1 MDLIAK
7 NDLKNL
13 ISRSANVEM
22 FVLLKTKNVK
32 DKEKL
37 ADKVGYF
44 HMMIIVNFMLSITR
58 FYNSEY
64 LHDFNLVL
72 LSGVYTDW
80 FTNAYYQMQYNVKD
94 ECILTRI
101 ENTLRSEAVRERN
114 YSKKALEVKE
124 KPKLKN
130 GYIKTIVF
138 NLLGVIIPDK
148 AVNIVIHSIVGMSLY
163 NSYFFE

>member
-7 NDLKNL
+7 NDLKNV
-13 ISRSANVEM
+13 ISKSANVEM

-44 HMMIIVNFMLSITR
+44 HMMIMINFMLSITR
-58 FYNSEY
+58 FYNNEY

-80 FTNAYYQMQYNVKD
+80 FTNAYYQMQYHVK
-94 ECILTRI
+94 
-101 ENTLRSEAVRERN
+101 
-114 YSKKALEVKE
+114 
-124 KPKLKN
+124 
-130 GYIKTIVF
+130 
-138 NLLGVIIPDK
+138 
-148 AVNIVIHSIVGMSLY
+148 
-163 NSYFFE
+163 